1 MLIMPKFVEKNRLNM
16 PSTRIR
22 QEQEIVA
29 QMVRIYCR
37 QKEKH
42 TDLCPDCKELL
53 QYAHS
58 FFSFS
63 DSCTTVSLSFRRE
76 ENNMP
81 VMPCSLLQTG

>member
-53 QYAHS
+53 QYAHARLS
-58 FFSFS
+58 HCPFGEKKTTCRLCPVHCYKS
-63 DSCTTVSLSFRRE
+63 DRRKKI
-76 ENNMP
+76 
-81 VMPCSLLQTG
+81 Q